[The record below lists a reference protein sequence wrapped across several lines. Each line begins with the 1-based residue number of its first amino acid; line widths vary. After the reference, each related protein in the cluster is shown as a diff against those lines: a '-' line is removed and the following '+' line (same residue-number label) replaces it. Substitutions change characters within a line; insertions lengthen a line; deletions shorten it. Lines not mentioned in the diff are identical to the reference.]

1 MLTEK
6 RNGTEKIFRL
16 PDQCPACQTPV
27 QRSADKAAVRCVNT
41 ACPAQVKRRIGHFAS
56 RNAMNIDGL
65 GPAVIEQLVESGQI
79 RDIGDLFTLEK
90 ANLVQLERVG
100 EKSAENL
107 INEIEGSKAASVEK
121 VLFGLGI
128 LHVGENMAELLMD
141 SFQSIDNLASA
152 ALADVE
158 SIHGIGPR
166 VAESI
171 VNFFHQPSN
180 QELLSR
186 LKAAGLQW
194 WKNLGKP
201 QTTAPTLFAGKTVVL
216 TGALSRMT
224 RPEASE
230 RIKTLGGR
238 VTSTVSQKTDFLIA
252 GDSPGSKFDRAN
264 QLGVAILTEE
274 EFLEKL

>member
-1 MLTEK
+1 
-6 RNGTEKIFRL
+6 
-16 PDQCPACQTPV
+16 
-27 QRSADKAAVRCVNT
+27 
-41 ACPAQVKRRIGHFAS
+41 
-56 RNAMNIDGL
+56 
-65 GPAVIEQLVESGQI
+65 
-79 RDIGDLFTLEK
+79 
-90 ANLVQLERVG
+90 
-100 EKSAENL
+100 
-107 INEIEGSKAASVEK
+107 
-121 VLFGLGI
+121 
-128 LHVGENMAELLMD
+128 MAELLMD

-194 WKNLGKP
+194 SKNLGEP